1 MIAYGLLNGEIKE
14 DMDVVKILQDCSLC
28 RRCEEDCPSNIKIA
42 EIINGVRYK
51 LKNLLPEHKKIYENF
66 QKHNNIFGE
75 ENFSYGKG
83 EDAFFMGCVVK
94 KEMKDIIISLFDKAG
109 IDIKIIAQCCGNPLR
124 KIGINFD
131 GKKLNGFKKILFS
144 CPNGMIEFMDHNIMH
159 ISQFFSKSEFKRDGK
174 NYIYHDSEILGRY
187 IKIYEE
193 PREIIKKIGNLVEF
207 RENRKIA
214 RWCGGEI
221 EYRSA
226 FPEKA
231 EELARYIAKEAK
243 EKNATIVTSS
253 PHCYSHL
260 KEYGAIDLVQLIE
273 EKLKNF

>member
-1 MIAYGLLNGEIKE
+1 MIAYGLLSGEIEE
-14 DMDVVKILQDCSLC
+14 DMDVVRILQDCCLC

-42 EIINGVRYK
+42 EIIKGARYK

-66 QKHNNIFGE
+66 QKYDNIFGD
-75 ENFSYGKG
+75 ENFSYGEGKN
-83 EDAFFMGCVVK
+83 AFFMGCVVK
-94 KEMKDIIISLFDKAG
+94 KEMKDVIISLFDKIGA
-109 IDIKIIAQCCGNPLR
+109 DIKIISQCCGGPLR
-124 KIGINFD
+124 KIGIDFEK
-131 GKKLNGFKKILFS
+131 KKLDFEKILFS
-144 CPNGMIEFMDHNIMH
+144 CPNGMIEFMDYSPIH
-159 ISQFFSKSEFKRDGK
+159 ISQFFLKSEFKKDGK

-207 RENRKIA
+207 KENRKMA

-221 EYRSA
+221 EYKSA
-226 FPEKA
+226 FQEKA
-231 EELARYIAKEAK
+231 DELARYIAKEAK

-260 KEYGAIDLVQLIE
+260 KEYGAIDLAQLIE